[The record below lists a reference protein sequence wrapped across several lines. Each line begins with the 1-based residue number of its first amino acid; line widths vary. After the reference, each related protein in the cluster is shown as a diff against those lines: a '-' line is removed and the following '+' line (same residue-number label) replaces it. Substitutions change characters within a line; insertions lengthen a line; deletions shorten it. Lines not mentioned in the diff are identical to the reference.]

1 MKQTIT
7 YKTAALGMVDVIVQA
22 NPYYRNTFTIGDKRF
37 CFDNIVP
44 PHIDLRKE
52 NFDLM
57 IYDGVTVNCILSYGN
72 RNKKT
77 IEFELLTVYP
87 KTEEIY
93 PTKINKQ

>member
-7 YKTAALGMVDVIVQA
+7 YKTAALGLVEVIVKA
-22 NPYYRNTFTIGDKRF
+22 NPYYKNTFEIGDKRV
-37 CFDNIVP
+37 CFDNIIP
-44 PHIDLRKE
+44 SNIDLRKE
-52 NFDLM
+52 NFDLL
-57 IYDGVTVNCILSYGN
+57 IYDGVTVHCILSYGN

-87 KTEEIY
+87 KTEGIY